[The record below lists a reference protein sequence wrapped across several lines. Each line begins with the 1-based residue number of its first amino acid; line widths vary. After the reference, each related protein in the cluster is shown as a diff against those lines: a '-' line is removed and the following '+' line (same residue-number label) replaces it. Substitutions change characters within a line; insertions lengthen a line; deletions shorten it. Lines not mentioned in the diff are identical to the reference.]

1 MEDEL
6 EKNCNIIN
14 EILQFIKEKLMVF
27 QIINST
33 EVEVN
38 IEHIEAFRNIIN
50 KYKETTAYLS
60 SVEDRLKDLGKQ
72 IEKLYLRAYSICGQ
86 KVNDI
91 RELNKI
97 SNEIEEKIEN
107 LYKNLDIYADK
118 IREVFL
124 HKEFEGITYDK
135 LMEIL
140 LDLRIEDTKI
150 NIEEFSQNVFDRL
163 SSTQLILKEKEIALS
178 SLNDDNNELEK
189 IEEEI
194 REQELQKKELEEIG
208 FSLKTA
214 LEVLEEANTE
224 IKRDFAP
231 VVNSKASKI
240 INFITDCKYKELK
253 VDEELMLRT
262 IDPNLKDIV
271 PVATLSVGTVDQMYL
286 ALRIALV
293 QTIEKES
300 EKLPLILDE
309 VLSQYDETRSMN
321 TIRML
326 EEISKERQII
336 FFTCKLRE
344 VDMVKFVC
352 NKDINII
359 KL

>member
-1 MEDEL
+1 
-6 EKNCNIIN
+6 
-14 EILQFIKEKLMVF
+14 
-27 QIINST
+27 
-33 EVEVN
+33 
-38 IEHIEAFRNIIN
+38 
-50 KYKETTAYLS
+50 
-60 SVEDRLKDLGKQ
+60 
-72 IEKLYLRAYSICGQ
+72 
-86 KVNDI
+86 
-91 RELNKI
+91 
-97 SNEIEEKIEN
+97 
-107 LYKNLDIYADK
+107 
-118 IREVFL
+118 
-124 HKEFEGITYDK
+124 
-135 LMEIL
+135 MEIL